1 MTINFSSEI
10 EEKLRETAARRGE
23 DPNTTAE
30 AMMQL
35 ALRWDEADRAETIEG
50 IQGGWE
56 DSEAGRVRP
65 ASEFFAE
72 LRAKMK
78 QSQ

>member
-1 MTINFSSEI
+1 MTVTFSSEV
-10 EEKLRETAARRGE
+10 EEQLRETAARRGE
-23 DPNTTAE
+23 DPAQTAE
-30 AMMQL
+30 TLMRL
-35 ALRWDEADRAETIEG
+35 ALRWDEADRAEAIEG
-50 IQGGWE
+50 IQQGWE

-65 ASEFFAE
+65 ASEFFAD